1 MNPKLEKALAIFG
14 MLVFSGVIAM
24 GSYGRG
30 SDGAGGSAG
39 GSNPFDKIMVLFRY
53 AYYAYTLFM
62 LTLRLKTVVRPALRD
77 VLIWGLMGII
87 VMSHHWSDFPNISE
101 KNGQLTVLTT
111 LFGLYIASR
120 YNMKEQMNILQ
131 WTFGISVVF
140 SLLYSGAL
148 PNYGIEQGT
157 HKGAWRGPLLHKN
170 HFSRFM
176 AISTVPLLFAALK
189 AKKHRRI
196 MWGIFILS
204 VLMVQL
210 STSKTGLLVF
220 LTLML
225 LVPLCKALQSTKSV
239 VVPFLIVIVLIG
251 ASAATWLVSNWEPFL
266 YGLGKDPTLTGRTDI
281 WEFVIDKIK
290 ERPWLGFGYE
300 AFWLPGGEG
309 ENVKFYIFLV
319 LSQAH
324 NGYLDVAVHLGL
336 IGFALWFGSL
346 ILCFFRGLI
355 WTRVG
360 GEIEDLWPLLYV
372 IFLLVY
378 NNTESTIVETNSF
391 FWILYVSASFS
402 MKRIRA
408 VIPGAW
414 EVETEEVK
422 IEPKKLV

>member
-1 MNPKLEKALAIFG
+1 MNPKLEKALTIFG
-14 MLVFSGVIAM
+14 LLVFSGVIGM
-24 GSYGRG
+24 VSYGRA
-30 SDGAGGSAG
+30 SDGAGTG
-39 GSNPFDKIMVLFRY
+39 GSNPFDKLTVVLRY
-53 AYYAYTLFM
+53 AYYAYTIFM
-62 LTLRLKTVVRPALRD
+62 LTVRLKTVVRPAFRD
-77 VLIWGLMGII
+77 ILIWGLMGVI
-87 VMSHHWSDFPNISE
+87 VTSYLWSDFPKLSE
-101 KNGQLTVLTT
+101 KNGQLTLLTS

-120 YNMKEQMNILQ
+120 YSMKEQMNILQ
-131 WTFGISVVF
+131 WTFGISIVF
-140 SLLYSGAL
+140 SILYSLAL
-148 PNYGIEQGT
+148 PMYGIEQGT
-157 HKGAWRGPLLHKN
+157 HKGAWRGPLVHKN
-170 HFSRFM
+170 HFARFM
-176 AISTVPLLFAALK
+176 AISTVPMLFAAMK
-189 AKKHRRI
+189 AKKHRKI

-204 VLMVQL
+204 AILVQL

-225 LVPLCKALQSTKSV
+225 LIPLCKALQSTRSV
-239 VVPFLIVIVLIG
+239 VVPIMIVIVLIA
-251 ASAATWLVSNWEPFL
+251 ASATTWLVNNWEPFL
-266 YGLGKDPTLTGRTDI
+266 YSLGKDPSLTGRTYI

-300 AFWLPGGEG
+300 AFWIPGGEG

-319 LSQAH
+319 LAQAH

-346 ILCFFRGLI
+346 ITCFFRGLI
-355 WTRVG
+355 WARVG

-391 FWILYVSASFS
+391 FWILYVSASLS

-414 EVETEEVK
+414 EIETEN
-422 IEPKKLV
+422 KKLV